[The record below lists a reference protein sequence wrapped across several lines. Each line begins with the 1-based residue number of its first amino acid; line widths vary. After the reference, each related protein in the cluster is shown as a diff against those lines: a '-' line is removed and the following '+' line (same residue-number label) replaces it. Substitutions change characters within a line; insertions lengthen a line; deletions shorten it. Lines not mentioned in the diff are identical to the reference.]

1 MSELAAQLAK
11 NHEDLKLDLIKLIE
25 NEMESMKSAMNFNN
39 QNFEEFKLEVA
50 AVKSDNI
57 EIRKENSRLSKE
69 LKDVKQELTALAQ
82 YSRSCNLEIKGIPI
96 KAGENLGTTMQTIST
111 CLNVEIKDSVIDV
124 IHRVPT
130 KNNSTAPNIIV
141 KLASRNIRDQILK
154 KAKKQRINT
163 SHLGFACEVSPIFI
177 NEHLCICAK
186 QIKFFW
192 GLH

>member
-1 MSELAAQLAK
+1 MSELASQLAK

-154 KAKKQRINT
+154 KAKKNKELTRVT
-163 SHLGFACEVSPIFI
+163 WVLPVKSALSS
-177 NEHLCICAK
+177 
-186 QIKFFW
+186 
-192 GLH
+192 